1 MDHSSQIS
9 NKNDLQDQPSIV
21 HQKSKQ
27 NSIKIQPK
35 DFIFKNQKHFLEV
48 YEIEK
53 SAQLGQGGHA
63 SIYKLNET
71 DHDSSKNP
79 TRKCAKKFEKKNL
92 FFKNSEIQS
101 LKSLDH
107 PNIVKLYEYFEERDA
122 FYIIMEEVQGR
133 DLFDEMA
140 ERKRPFGENDACQII
155 QQVLQA
161 LSYTHQKGLVHRD
174 IKLENIMVSQNI
186 VQIGNTQIPTINSK
200 VDLEISQRKVECQAK
215 GGSIEE
221 RENQIDVNQIQNN
234 SQQLGGSQQDLSSHI
249 TEEQQTELNSQN
261 QNSQDIQTEWR
272 VKLIDWSFGA
282 DKNQSK
288 TKFLSSLCGS
298 LMYQAPEYFDKKY
311 TEKIDIWAL
320 GVVMYTMLA
329 NRYPFG
335 QNCKS
340 KIQIQTQIQ
349 KDQVVFGK
357 EWDSISDEAKDLI
370 NKMLEKNPDKR
381 PSAQEL
387 LNHVWF
393 KINKTNKTVI
403 QDTQQLKNNLRN
415 LKQFKCQNEF
425 QKAILTFIS
434 VNLVSSKD
442 KIELENLFKRL
453 DTNQDGRLS
462 KEEIMNGYNQ
472 IWHNNYMTEEQIN
485 LIFDQVDSD
494 KSDSIDYSEFITAT
508 LERKIFNEKEYLQKA
523 FNLFDQDGDGHITK
537 DEISRIIGNAEDDS
551 QTSEIEQQ
559 IQQIIDQIDIN
570 QDGKIQFEEFCS
582 IIQQFTNQ
590 EVQMSQ

>member
-1 MDHSSQIS
+1 MNQSTQVKD
-9 NKNDLQDQPSIV
+9 KDALQDQPFII
-21 HQKSKQ
+21 HQRSKQ

-53 SAQLGQGGHA
+53 NGQLGQGGHA

-71 DHDSSKNP
+71 NHDSSKNP

-140 ERKRPFGENDACQII
+140 ERKRPFGENDTCQII

-161 LSYTHQKGLVHRD
+161 LSYTHQKGLLHRD
-174 IKLENIMVSQNI
+174 IKLENIMVSQN
-186 VQIGNTQIPTINSK
+186 NTQTGNIYTNTNNDSEKCQKKELSQNKDSSSEDIQYQINK
-200 VDLEISQRKVECQAK
+200 I
-215 GGSIEE
+215 
-221 RENQIDVNQIQNN
+221 QIQNN
-234 SQQLGGSQQDLSSHI
+234 TQESIGLSQDSISQT
-249 TEEQQTELNSQN
+249 TEEQQAHHNSQN
-261 QNSQDIQTEWR
+261 QLSQDKLEPQWR
-272 VKLIDWSFGA
+272 VKLIDWSFGT
-282 DKNQSK
+282 DRTQSK

-298 LMYQAPEYFDKKY
+298 LMFQAPEYFEKKY

-335 QNCKS
+335 QSCKS
-340 KIQIQTQIQ
+340 KMQIQTQIQ
-349 KDQVVFGK
+349 KEQVVFGK

-370 NKMLEKNPDKR
+370 NKMLEKNPEKR

-393 KINKTNKTVI
+393 KIHKTNKTVI

-434 VNLVSSKD
+434 VNLVSSQD
-442 KIELENLFKRL
+442 KVELENLFKRL

-472 IWHNNYMTEEQIN
+472 IWHNNYMTEGQIN

-508 LERKIFNEKEYLQKA
+508 LERKLFNEKEYLQKA

-537 DEISRIIGNAEDDS
+537 DEILRIIGNADDDE

-559 IQQIIDQIDIN
+559 IQQIIQQIDIN

>member
-1 MDHSSQIS
+1 MDQSSEIKDIDFSQ
-9 NKNDLQDQPSIV
+9 QPSIT

-48 YEIEK
+48 YEIDK
-53 SAQLGQGGHA
+53 NGQLGQGGHA
-63 SIYKLNET
+63 SIYKLNEMS
-71 DHDSSKNP
+71 HDNGKNSS
-79 TRKCAKKFEKKNL
+79 RKCAKKFEKKNL

-140 ERKRPFGENDACQII
+140 ERKRPFGENDTCQII

-161 LSYTHQKGLVHRD
+161 LSYTHQKGIIHRD
-174 IKLENIMVSQNI
+174 IKLENIMVSQNHI
-186 VQIGNTQIPTINSK
+186 QTANTYVQATNSIDQQEK
-200 VDLEISQRKVECQAK
+200 CQGTEQSQNIERSLE
-215 GGSIEE
+215 
-221 RENQIDVNQIQNN
+221 ENQNQFNTNSILNN
-234 SQQLGGSQQDLSSHI
+234 KEDSKGQSQDTKYHTTEDQQI
-249 TEEQQTELNSQN
+249 KLNSQN
-261 QNSQDIQTEWR
+261 QLSQDDSQIEWR
-272 VKLIDWSFGA
+272 VKLIDWSFGT
-282 DKNQSK
+282 NRSQSK

-298 LMYQAPEYFDKKY
+298 LMFQAPEYFDKKY

-340 KIQIQTQIQ
+340 KLQIQTQIQ
-349 KDQVVFGK
+349 KEQVVFGK
-357 EWDSISDEAKDLI
+357 EWDTISDEAKDLI
-370 NKMLEKNPDKR
+370 NKMLEKNPEKR

-393 KINKTNKTVI
+393 KIHKTNKTII

-434 VNLVSSKD
+434 VNLVSSQD

-462 KEEIMNGYNQ
+462 KEEIMNGFNQ
-472 IWHNNYMTEEQIN
+472 IWHNDYMTEEQIN

-508 LERKIFNEKEYLQKA
+508 LERKTFNEKEYLQKA

-537 DEISRIIGNAEDDS
+537 DEILKIIGNADDYE

-559 IQQIIDQIDIN
+559 IQQIIQQIDIN

-590 EVQMSQ
+590 EIQMSQ